1 MNRRAA
7 ARPIAGA
14 SDSRQ
19 ASEGS
24 QEWRW
29 PMIARLAALV
39 VIAATVAVIL
49 EIDGKLVA
57 KGP

>member
-1 MNRRAA
+1 
-7 ARPIAGA
+7 
-14 SDSRQ
+14 
-19 ASEGS
+19 
-24 QEWRW
+24 
-29 PMIARLAALV
+29 MIARLAALV